1 MQYRNTEP
9 LSHRKLPLKGK
20 TVATQRGREA
30 RASKTGGME
39 EREGVETEVK
49 GGKEVGDNSAVR
61 PAGALVDQDTFQIT
75 PGGIIQEEV
84 S

>member
-9 LSHRKLPLKGK
+9 LSHRKFPLKGK
-20 TVATQRGREA
+20 TVATQRGQEA

-49 GGKEVGDNSAVR
+49 GERK
-61 PAGALVDQDTFQIT
+61 
-75 PGGIIQEEV
+75 
-84 S
+84 